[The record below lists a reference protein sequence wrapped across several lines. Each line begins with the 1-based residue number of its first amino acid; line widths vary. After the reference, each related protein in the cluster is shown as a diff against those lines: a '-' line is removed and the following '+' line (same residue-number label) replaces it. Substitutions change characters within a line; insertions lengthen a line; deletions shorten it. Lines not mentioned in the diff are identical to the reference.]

1 MRMTVLVVT
10 PIAEEYEAFQ
20 NALSEFGHEGAERA
34 VGRMTAREYGGGEII
49 LAQGGLGKAEFG
61 VRTQHL
67 IDNLD
72 DISVVVCAGTCG
84 RLDDAL
90 SVGDV
95 VVGIQTVEHDFNRG
109 MALIKLP
116 LPTFE
121 GDAKLIEALRGVAER
136 GALPCNLHFGGIASG
151 DEGIASEKRIRELV
165 ESTGAIVVAW
175 EGAGGARAAQLSGLP
190 FLEIRGISDGAG
202 DNAFDE
208 FWANIPIAVGSVA
221 AVVREI
227 PALLD

>member
-1 MRMTVLVVT
+1 MTTLVIT
-10 PIAEEYEAFQ
+10 PISEEYEALTTSLTKLGHSSVEIT
-20 NALSEFGHEGAERA
+20 AGRLSARA
-34 VGRMTAREYGGGEII
+34 FDNRII
-49 LAQGGLGKAEFG
+49 LAQGGLGKAQFG
-61 VRTQHL
+61 VQTQHL

-72 DISVVVCAGTCG
+72 GIRVVVCAGTCG
-84 RLDDAL
+84 RLDGTL

-95 VVGIQTVEHDFNRG
+95 VVGTQTVEHDFNRG

-121 GDAKLIEALRGVAER
+121 GDAGLIEGLRDVAEQ
-136 GALPCNLHFGGIASG
+136 GSLPYKLRFGGIASG
-151 DEGIASEKRIRELV
+151 DEGVASERRVRELI

-190 FLEIRGISDGAG
+190 FLEIRGISDSAG
-202 DNAFDE
+202 ENAFEE
-208 FWANIPIAVGSVA
+208 FWANIPIAIRSVA

-227 PALLD
+227 PALLR

>member
-1 MRMTVLVVT
+1 MKTLVVA
-10 PIAEEYEAFQ
+10 PIAEEYEAFTKSF
-20 NALSEFGHEGAERA
+20 AEFGLSGEEID
-34 VGRMTAREYGGGEII
+34 VGRLTAKAFDNEIV

-72 DISVVVCAGTCG
+72 DIGVVVCAGTCG
-84 RLDDAL
+84 RLDDTL

-95 VVGIQTVEHDFNRG
+95 VVGTQTVEHDFNRG

-116 LPTFE
+116 LPAFE
-121 GDAKLIEALRGVAER
+121 GDAVLIEALREVSER
-136 GALPCNLHFGGIASG
+136 DNLACDLRFGGIASG
-151 DEGIASEKRIRELV
+151 DEGVASEKRIRELV

-175 EGAGGARAAQLSGLP
+175 EGAGGARAAQLSDLP

-202 DNAFDE
+202 ENAFEE
-208 FWANIPIAVGSVA
+208 FWANIPIAVGNVA
-221 AVVREI
+221 AIVREI